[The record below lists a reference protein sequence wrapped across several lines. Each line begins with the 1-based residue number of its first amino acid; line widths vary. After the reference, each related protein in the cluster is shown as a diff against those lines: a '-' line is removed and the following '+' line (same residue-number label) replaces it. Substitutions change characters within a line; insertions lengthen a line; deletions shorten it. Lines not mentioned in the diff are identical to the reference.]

1 MALYRL
7 IEHQHQHPSMSG
19 KLNKPDRQLKEAHER
34 LTGQK
39 EAYHCHAY
47 TLFARQFLLQDPSI
61 GARLP
66 LNQNDDRFY
75 GHMNRCTTTFI
86 EKHCEPFV
94 PRSASQWAAERRC
107 RQEEGDAPPVKDVQ
121 TLLRER
127 VRAFLDA
134 VDAIPAVMPTAAKE
148 CRMWMA

>member
-47 TLFARQFLLQDPSI
+47 TSSPANFFSKTQAP
-61 GARLP
+61 AP
-66 LNQNDDRFY
+66 
-75 GHMNRCTTTFI
+75 
-86 EKHCEPFV
+86 
-94 PRSASQWAAERRC
+94 AS
-107 RQEEGDAPPVKDVQ
+107 P
-121 TLLRER
+121 
-127 VRAFLDA
+127 
-134 VDAIPAVMPTAAKE
+134 
-148 CRMWMA
+148 